1 MSRLDLM
8 SLETGQQRT
17 GGHSNKRCPVPAE
30 PRRESSSLITAPGN
44 KGTRLSDPRPFM
56 CLSWQATSCAVLGGV
71 LLQLQGAD
79 AVPLEHMIC
88 YCCELFWH
96 GRLSACG

>member
-1 MSRLDLM
+1 
-8 SLETGQQRT
+8 
-17 GGHSNKRCPVPAE
+17 
-30 PRRESSSLITAPGN
+30 
-44 KGTRLSDPRPFM
+44 M

-79 AVPLEHMIC
+79 AVPLEHMMC
-88 YCCELFWH
+88 CFCELFWH

>member
-1 MSRLDLM
+1 M

-17 GGHSNKRCPVPAE
+17 GGHSNKRCPVPAA

-56 CLSWQATSCAVLGGV
+56 CLSWQAISCAVLGGV

-79 AVPLEHMIC
+79 AVPLEHMMC
-88 YCCELFWH
+88 CFCELFWH